1 MEKSQEIFEKLQVLE
16 ATRGGVEKRW
26 GLANKAPDLR
36 ELVME
41 LNIREKTGPQEEVER
56 LQKEV
61 TEKLKARDA
70 EKDNFLSRW
79 KELRRSLEMITR
91 PAISAF
97 IFQFHELSGTLGKKG
112 VSEIIEKNWD
122 GFKGVGTLRIRTNR
136 PSLEEVRE
144 KIKKAIEKIQQ
155 MHDCSIPMI
164 EQEVARLEKEIRG
177 IDLSKTIEKTVS
189 EDDYYRFTTPKG
201 VGSDYSGPR
210 TRL

>member
-1 MEKSQEIFEKLQVLE
+1 MRLFFNSMNY
-16 ATRGGVEKRW
+16 RGR
-26 GLANKAPDLR
+26 
-36 ELVME
+36 
-41 LNIREKTGPQEEVER
+41 
-56 LQKEV
+56 
-61 TEKLKARDA
+61 
-70 EKDNFLSRW
+70 
-79 KELRRSLEMITR
+79 
-91 PAISAF
+91 
-97 IFQFHELSGTLGKKG
+97 LGKG
-112 VSEIIEKNWD
+112 GSEIIEKNWD

-201 VGSDYSGPR
+201 VGRITQGHERDFKMEKQTDRCHSCGVTLSIKDLKYVLVRRNLKAFCGKCFRELSKFNFGWSPYKKIS
-210 TRL
+210 L